1 MADVAATPVSGSEE
15 VPAAI
20 RTMRWFI
27 RHPPAVTFLLVVIVC
42 IVVGTIN
49 PDFWQVSNLFD
60 MARSTVVRGSR
71 ASLPAVR
78 PGVRSSRSAAVP
90 SRSSRSRRLAAWA

>member
-60 MARSTVVRGSR
+60 MHAPPSCA
-71 ASLPAVR
+71 ASLRLAFSSCWHPA
-78 PGVRSSRSAAVP
+78 GSTY
-90 SRSSRSRRLAAWA
+90 RSRPLLRW

>member
-27 RHPPAVTFLLVVIVC
+27 RHPP
-42 IVVGTIN
+42 
-49 PDFWQVSNLFD
+49 P
-60 MARSTVVRGSR
+60 
-71 ASLPAVR
+71 LPSF
-78 PGVRSSRSAAVP
+78 SS
-90 SRSSRSRRLAAWA
+90 